1 MRPTRYIA
9 AIHPCTLLRMLDAA
23 ALPRAYRSRLEQIPN
38 SYSAFTVYL
47 KLKENRFPYINHTC
61 YCQRAHGMA
70 WQLGTYDELWPR
82 GIMYMT
88 PPVSGQGPFSRKMII
103 TAPMPFDAVRRWE
116 GTFTGRRRVRLRGL
130 EGGAGRA
137 GSGAHGAD
145 PPRIPGGGRRRS
157 MRRVR

>member
-1 MRPTRYIA
+1 
-9 AIHPCTLLRMLDAA
+9 MLDAA

-103 TAPMPFDAVRRWE
+103 TAPMPFDAVRRWR
-116 GTFTGRRRVRLRGL
+116 GPSPAGAGPTTRPGRRSR
-130 EGGAGRA
+130 
-137 GSGAHGAD
+137 
-145 PPRIPGGGRRRS
+145 PGGFWRSWSGSAPDSGRRSRRS